1 MLLSF
6 EVCLEK
12 KGSNA
17 KLIQLDIGAW
27 ANLTAERIQPYHQ
40 MRVWDGISGAKIDF
54 ASDEGQEMG
63 YMVENANTVEAL
75 LSTLSSSPSNNIELL
90 SGVEVASISAD
101 DSQLPVLSLANG
113 SRIKCRLLVG
123 ADGPNSPVR
132 QFTGTESHGWAYNHM
147 GVVATLH
154 IQPEFHQAAAVAFQR
169 FLPLGPIALLPLPN
183 NTATLVWST
192 HPEIAKSLSALPPLV
207 FCSLVQAAFRLDHVD
222 LAYLTSH
229 DMLTDPANL
238 ADQLKWRLGL
248 LTNDD
253 NPHQLPS
260 ILDVDT
266 GSVATFPLAMRH
278 VDDYVFDHVALIGDA
293 AHTVHPLA
301 GQGLNQGLSDADSL
315 ATALDDAVSLG
326 QDIGA
331 LHVLQSYSRARYF
344 DNNAML
350 GVVDKLHKLYSTS
363 SWPMVMIRS
372 VGLQAVDRLDFAKRF
387 LMRQA
392 GSRPS

>member
-1 MLLSF
+1 M
-6 EVCLEK
+6 K
-12 KGSNA
+12 
-17 KLIQLDIGAW
+17 
-27 ANLTAERIQPYHQ
+27 
-40 MRVWDGISGAKIDF
+40 VWDGVSGAKIDF
-54 ASDEGQEMG
+54 ACDEGQNMG
-63 YMVENANTVEAL
+63 CMVENSNTVDAL
-75 LSTLSSSPSNNIELL
+75 LSTLSHCHSNNIELL
-90 SGVEVASISAD
+90 SGVEVTSISAD
-101 DSQLPVLSLANG
+101 NDQLPVLSLANG
-113 SRIKCRLLVG
+113 TRIKCRLLVG

-132 QFTGTESHGWAYNHM
+132 QYTGSESHGWAYNRM

-154 IQPEFHQAAAVAFQR
+154 TQPDLHQEAVVAYQR
-169 FLPLGPIALLPLPN
+169 FLPSGPIALLPLPN

-192 HPEIAKSLSALPPLV
+192 LPEIAKLLSALPPLV

-229 DMLTDPANL
+229 DMLTHPANL
-238 ADQLKWRLGL
+238 ADQLNWRLSL
-248 LTNDD
+248 LTDDD
-253 NPHQLPS
+253 NPHHLPS

-266 GSVATFPLAMRH
+266 DSVAAFPLALRH

-301 GQGLNQGLSDADSL
+301 GQGLNQGLSDAASL

-344 DNNAML
+344 DNNVML

-363 SWPMVMIRS
+363 NWPIVMIRS
-372 VGLQAVDRLDFAKRF
+372 MGLQAIDKLDFAKRF
-387 LMRQA
+387 FMRQA